1 MFAKIPRDAYIHPE
15 ESGHYVEWNDHHCD
29 DRECSHYLVEMRLLL
44 SKNVVHSLVIDL
56 VTKLDGLVALLHNVL
71 AVMQSAQ
78 EHPHK
83 QTHLR
88 TWFEKHVLDESL
100 FAFEF
105 KI

>member
-1 MFAKIPRDAYIHPE
+1 
-15 ESGHYVEWNDHHCD
+15 
-29 DRECSHYLVEMRLLL
+29 
-44 SKNVVHSLVIDL
+44 
-56 VTKLDGLVALLHNVL
+56 
-71 AVMQSAQ
+71 MQSAQ

-105 KI
+105 KIEGYHCLFRLVTPSGEVHFLNMTKVVAQTIQSSCLLFEPRDDKIDQTLRLLDDPKN